1 MSPYRVFIS
10 LSENEVS
17 ARGVSGNQLTASS
30 IRSVT
35 SSWWPYRT
43 TYYYPSYARL
53 RHTGGTGGWMPATYN
68 VGSEYL
74 EVS

>member
-1 MSPYRVFIS
+1 MSHYRVFIF

-30 IRSVT
+30 TRRVT
-35 SSWWPYRT
+35 SSSWPYHT

-53 RHTGGTGGWMPATYN
+53 RYTGGTGGWMPATYN

-74 EVS
+74 EVN

>member
-1 MSPYRVFIS
+1 MSHYRKFIS

-30 IRSVT
+30 TRSVT
-35 SSWWPYRT
+35 SSWYPT

-53 RHTGGTGGWMPATYN
+53 RYTGGTGGWMPASSN
-68 VGSEYL
+68 IGSEYL

>member
-1 MSPYRVFIS
+1 MSHYRKFTS

-30 IRSVT
+30 TRSVT
-35 SSWWPYRT
+35 SSWRPYHT

-53 RHTGGTGGWMPATYN
+53 RYTGGTGGWMPATYN

>member
-1 MSPYRVFIS
+1 MSHYRVFIS

-30 IRSVT
+30 TRSVRS
-35 SSWWPYRT
+35 SSWRYR
-43 TYYYPSYARL
+43 TYYYPSYAQL
-53 RHTGGTGGWMPATYN
+53 RYTGGTGGWMPATYN